1 MLKLVLDLSN
11 ASNFKMG
18 VLSLGWILKQ
28 FSFSS
33 RFSQSSY
40 FHRVGVCYLI
50 YFSLAM
56 FG

>member
-1 MLKLVLDLSN
+1 MSKLVLDLSN
-11 ASNFKMG
+11 ASNFKIG

-28 FSFSS
+28 FSFDS

-50 YFSLAM
+50 SFSLAL